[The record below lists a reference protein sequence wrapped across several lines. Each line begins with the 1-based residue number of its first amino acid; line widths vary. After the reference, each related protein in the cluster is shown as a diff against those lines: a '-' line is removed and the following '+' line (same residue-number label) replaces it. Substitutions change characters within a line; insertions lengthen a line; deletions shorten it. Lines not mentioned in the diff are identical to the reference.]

1 MLKNIFICYRR
12 DDAAGYSRSIYDRVN
27 ARFPGR
33 VFMDVTGI
41 TPGSDYSR
49 VIQDTVGS
57 CHALLAIIGKTW
69 LTMADDS
76 NRRRLDL
83 ADDYVRHEI
92 ATALKRNIAVIPV
105 LVRGAQMPSTAEL
118 PPDLAALSLR
128 EAVEITDTD
137 FDHDV
142 QRLIYAIE
150 RQFGEV
156 RQSPPPVAPRARNN
170 CLIFGLIG
178 ALVVGAIVVVLFL
191 LGLLAAST
199 NQDGGG
205 VQPSQPVY
213 QPSASNPA
221 PTNQPPPV
229 SSGVDFQ
236 PVGHWMFT
244 LEQEE
249 GANNLE
255 VFILADKTFKSRER
269 NGTWEYDP
277 DEQKLK
283 LSGGLTITIERQL
296 NNVFEGHV
304 DVDGENSPVTL
315 RRLGGGAKE

>member
-1 MLKNIFICYRR
+1 MAPKNIFICYRR

-49 VIQDTVGS
+49 VIQDTVGT
-57 CHALLAIIGKTW
+57 CHALLAIIGKSW
-69 LTMADDS
+69 VTMVDGS

-92 ATALKRNIAVIPV
+92 ATALTRNIAVIPV
-105 LVRGAQMPSTAEL
+105 LVRGAQMPSIVEL

-142 QRLIYAIE
+142 QRLIAAIE

-156 RQSPPPVAPRARNN
+156 RLPPQPVAPRGRNN
-170 CLIFGLIG
+170 CLIFGIIG

-199 NQDGGG
+199 NQGG
-205 VQPSQPVY
+205 VQPSHPVY
-213 QPSASNPA
+213 QSSPNNPA
-221 PTNQPPPV
+221 PTAEPPPPA
-229 SSGVDFQ
+229 SGIDFR
-236 PVGHWMFT
+236 PAGRWLVTF
-244 LEQEE
+244 EQGGEV
-249 GANNLE
+249 NNME
-255 VFILADKTFKSRER
+255 VVLSRNYTFQSREQ
-269 NGTWEYDP
+269 NGRWKYNS
-277 DEQKLK
+277 DEQKLT

-296 NNVFEGHV
+296 NNVYSGHGE
-304 DVDGENSPVTL
+304 VDGDSFPVTL
-315 RRLGGGAKE
+315 RRLDGETE

>member
-1 MLKNIFICYRR
+1 MAPKNIFICYRR
-12 DDAAGYSRSIYDRVN
+12 DDAAGYSRSIFDRVN

-49 VIQDTVGS
+49 VIQDTVGT
-57 CHALLAIIGKTW
+57 CHALLAIIGKSW
-69 LTMADDS
+69 LTMVDDS
-76 NRRRLDL
+76 HRRRLDL

-92 ATALKRNIAVIPV
+92 ATALTRNIAVIPV

-118 PPDLAALSLR
+118 PPDLAGLSLR

-156 RQSPPPVAPRARNN
+156 RMPPQPVAPRGRNN
-170 CLIFGLIG
+170 CLIFGIIG

-199 NQDGGG
+199 DQGN
-205 VQPSQPVY
+205 VQPSYPVY
-213 QPSASNPA
+213 QASASTPA
-221 PTNQPPPV
+221 PTNGPPAN
-229 SSGVDFQ
+229 SGVDFN
-236 PVGHWMFT
+236 PVGRWMVTF
-244 LEQEE
+244 EE
-249 GANNLE
+249 NGVPNNLE
-255 VFILADKTFKSRER
+255 VMLLEDKTFQSRER
-269 NGTWEYDP
+269 NGTWEYDER
-277 DEQKLK
+277 EQTLR
-283 LSGGLTITIERQL
+283 LSGGLTITIERQV
-296 NNVFEGHV
+296 NNVFAGHV
-304 DVDGENSPVTL
+304 EVDEDSFPVTL
-315 RRLGGGAKE
+315 RRLAAEKE

>member
-1 MLKNIFICYRR
+1 MAPKNIFICYRR

-49 VIQDTVGS
+49 VIQDTVGT
-57 CHALLAIIGKTW
+57 CHALLAIIGKSW
-69 LTMADDS
+69 VTMVDDS

-92 ATALKRNIAVIPV
+92 ATALSRNIAVIPV

-156 RQSPPPVAPRARNN
+156 RMPIQPVAPRGRNN
-170 CLIFGLIG
+170 CLIFGIIG

-199 NQDGGG
+199 NQGN
-205 VQPSQPVY
+205 VQPYPVY
-213 QPSASNPA
+213 QPSPNKPA
-221 PTNQPPPV
+221 PTAEPLPKA
-229 SSGVDFQ
+229 GGIDFN
-236 PVGHWMFT
+236 PVGRWMVTF
-244 LEQEE
+244 EQN
-249 GANNLE
+249 GVPNNLE
-255 VFILADKTFKSRER
+255 VVLSKDKTFQSRER
-269 NGTWEYDP
+269 NGTWEYDE
-277 DEQKLK
+277 DEQTLR
-283 LSGGLTITIERQL
+283 LSGGLTITIERQI
-296 NNVFEGHV
+296 NNVFVGHFE
-304 DVDGENSPVTL
+304 VDGDTFPVRL
-315 RRLGGGAKE
+315 RRLAGETE

>member
-1 MLKNIFICYRR
+1 MAPKNIFICYRR

-57 CHALLAIIGKTW
+57 CNALLAIIGKSW
-69 LTMADDS
+69 VTMVDGS

-92 ATALKRNIAVIPV
+92 ATALQRNIAVIPV
-105 LVRGAQMPSTAEL
+105 LVRGAQMPSTAVL

-142 QRLIYAIE
+142 QRLISAIE

-156 RQSPPPVAPRARNN
+156 RMPVQSVAPRGGNN
-170 CLIFGLIG
+170 CLIFGIIG
-178 ALVVGAIVVVLFL
+178 ALVVGAIVLVLFL
-191 LGLLAAST
+191 LGVWAAST
-199 NQDGGG
+199 NQGT
-205 VQPSQPVY
+205 VQPAHPVY
-213 QPSASNPA
+213 QPSANNPA
-221 PTNQPPPV
+221 PTAEPPKAN
-229 SSGVDFQ
+229 GLEFD
-236 PVGHWMFT
+236 PVGRWLVTF
-244 LEQEE
+244 QENDV
-249 GANNLE
+249 AKNLE
-255 VFILADKTFKSRER
+255 LVLSRNKTFQSRER

-277 DEQKLK
+277 DEQTLR

-296 NNVFEGHV
+296 NNVFMGHV
-304 DVDGENSPVTL
+304 EVDDDSVPVTL
-315 RRLGGGAKE
+315 RRLAGETD

>member
-1 MLKNIFICYRR
+1 MAPKNIFICYRR
-12 DDAAGYSRSIYDRVN
+12 DDAAGYSRSIFDRVN

-49 VIQDTVGS
+49 VIQDTVGT
-57 CHALLAIIGKTW
+57 CNALLAIIGKSW
-69 LTMADDS
+69 VTMVDGS

-92 ATALKRNIAVIPV
+92 ATALRRNIAVIPV

-118 PPDLAALSLR
+118 PPDLAPLSLR

-156 RQSPPPVAPRARNN
+156 RLPPPPVAPRGRNN
-170 CLIFGLIG
+170 CLIFGIIG

-199 NQDGGG
+199 NQGS
-205 VQPSQPVY
+205 VRPSDPVY

-221 PTNQPPPV
+221 PTNGPPA
-229 SSGVDFQ
+229 SSGIDFH
-236 PVGHWMFT
+236 PVGHWMVTF
-244 LEQEE
+244 EQN
-249 GANNLE
+249 GVPNNLE
-255 VFILADKTFKSRER
+255 VVLLEDKTFQSRER
-269 NGTWEYDP
+269 NGNWEYDER
-277 DEQKLK
+277 EQTLR
-283 LSGGLTITIERQL
+283 LSGGLTITIERQV
-296 NNVFEGHV
+296 NNVFVGHV
-304 DVDGENSPVTL
+304 EVDDDSFPVRL
-315 RRLGGGAKE
+315 RRLGDAD